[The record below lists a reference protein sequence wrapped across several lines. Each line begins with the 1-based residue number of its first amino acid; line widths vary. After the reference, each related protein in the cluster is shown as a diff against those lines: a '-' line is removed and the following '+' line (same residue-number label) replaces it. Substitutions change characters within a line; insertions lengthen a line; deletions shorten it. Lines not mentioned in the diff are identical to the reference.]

1 MIIVTNT
8 NTSALILPDPN
19 GSGDMSGEALDI
31 RDIKGV
37 VDVPSGNEW
46 VFFIFALFGVA
57 IVVFISIWIRQ
68 NKKII

>member
-1 MIIVTNT
+1 MTNT

-19 GSGDMSGEALDI
+19 GSVDMSGEALDI

-46 VFFIFALFGVA
+46 LFFIFA
-57 IVVFISIWIRQ
+57 
-68 NKKII
+68 